1 MPNRIRS
8 STFKT
13 NSNEFPVEDFFNH
26 VFDSLHDYSIFT
38 MDTNLIINSWNSGA
52 TGIFQ
57 YEPNEILQSHFDTI
71 FTEADKINGAPALE
85 INTALESGKA
95 FGNRMHVR
103 KDGSTF
109 YAQGQVFPIRS
120 VNGEVIGFVKILRD
134 LTESKRSEESIN
146 KYIVDLEELVA
157 HKDNILAIVSHDLRS
172 PLARMISIT
181 DYLLSEFE
189 SIDPADVMQLLKHL
203 NKSVKDELNMLDYLV
218 EWARIKFA
226 SEAFTPSTIDIYQ
239 YLLKALETSQVNAL
253 AKQVLLEN
261 NISANTFVYADGKML
276 YSIIQNIL
284 SNAIKHSSSGGV
296 VLVSSYTED
305 NAVVVVIKDNGC
317 GMSEDTL
324 QNLFIPKL

>member
-1 MPNRIRS
+1 MLKRRGQ
-8 STFKT
+8 FKAKKGGL
-13 NSNEFPVEDFFNH
+13 
-26 VFDSLHDYSIFT
+26 FDRNF
-38 MDTNLIINSWNSGA
+38 
-52 TGIFQ
+52 
-57 YEPNEILQSHFDTI
+57 
-71 FTEADKINGAPALE
+71 
-85 INTALESGKA
+85 
-95 FGNRMHVR
+95 
-103 KDGSTF
+103 
-109 YAQGQVFPIRS
+109 
-120 VNGEVIGFVKILRD
+120 
-134 LTESKRSEESIN
+134 
-146 KYIVDLEELVA
+146 
-157 HKDNILAIVSHDLRS
+157 
-172 PLARMISIT
+172 
-181 DYLLSEFE
+181 
-189 SIDPADVMQLLKHL
+189 QLLKHL

-239 YLLKALETSQVNAL
+239 YILKALETSQVNAL

-324 QNLFIPKL
+324 QNLFIPKLESLVNDRKDNQSAGIGLLLTKSSIETNGGKIWVESSKDNGTSFYFSLPMNEPQPKINKDNSSDFSDIISNA